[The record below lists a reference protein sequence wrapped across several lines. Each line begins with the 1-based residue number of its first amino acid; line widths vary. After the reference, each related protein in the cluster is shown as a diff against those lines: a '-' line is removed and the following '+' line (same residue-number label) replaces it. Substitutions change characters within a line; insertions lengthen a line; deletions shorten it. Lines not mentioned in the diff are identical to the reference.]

1 MSVDRSLIS
10 RFTLPQSSV
19 DWEFAF
25 ARLLALPT
33 RISLGRWQ
41 FLVRLLLVVSLSFS
55 LARLFWLL
63 LPLPSIPP
71 AAVAIATVTSH
82 TGSDGKLVDIAQLKA
97 LHVFGKAAEAPK
109 PDAAPAVIENQAVD
123 THLNL
128 VLLGIV
134 GSSDEKLARA
144 IISSGDK
151 QDVYSVGATLPVGNG
166 VTLSKVLEDRVII
179 NNNGQYE
186 SLWLYQNDPNA
197 LSLSRQNVAP
207 PPPPPS
213 SQVLPPGRPG
223 PMGPQMHSPESP
235 EQAGDPGMATAT
247 RSLSDVVAMSIY
259 RENGQVVG
267 YKIRPG
273 RDAEKF
279 RALGLQTDDIVTAVN
294 GMPLTNPAKIME
306 VYKNMGNTT
315 SASLEIKRGGSV
327 ITVDVVLQ

>member
-10 RFTLPQSSV
+10 RFTPPQSSV
-19 DWEFAF
+19 DWELAF
-25 ARLLALPT
+25 VRLSALPS

-63 LPLPSIPP
+63 LPVPAIPP
-71 AAVAIATVTSH
+71 AAVAIATVANH
-82 TGSDGKLVDIAQLKA
+82 AGSDGKLVDIAQLKA
-97 LHVFGKAAEAPK
+97 LHVFGKAAETPK
-109 PDAAPAVIENQAVD
+109 QDAAPAVIENQAVD

-151 QDVYSVGATLPVGNG
+151 QDVYSVGEALPVGNG

-197 LSLSRQNVAP
+197 PSFSRQNTAP

-213 SQVLPPGRPG
+213 AQVMPPGRPG
-223 PMGPQMHSPESP
+223 PMGPQMQSPESP
-235 EQAGDPGMATAT
+235 EQTDPGMAAAT